1 MYDKIINA
9 IDNVSTNV
17 TITILTNM
25 RNTIST
31 NITSTMPANS
41 DDQKIKM

>member
-17 TITILTNM
+17 TITTLTNM

-41 DDQKIKM
+41 DDQKSKM